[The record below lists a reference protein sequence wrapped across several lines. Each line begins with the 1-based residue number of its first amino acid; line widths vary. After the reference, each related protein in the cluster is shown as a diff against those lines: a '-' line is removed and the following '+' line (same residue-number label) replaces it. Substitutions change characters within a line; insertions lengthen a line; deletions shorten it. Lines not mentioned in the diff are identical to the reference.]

1 MEQLDLEAI
10 KAELAEI
17 EASGIEAHSERYESL
32 HAKLVAALNSIDDI

>member
-10 KAELAEI
+10 KAELAQI
-17 EASGIEAHSERYESL
+17 EATGIETHTERYEAL

>member
-1 MEQLDLEAI
+1 MEQLNLEAI

-17 EASGIEAHSERYESL
+17 EALGVDTHSERYEAL

>member
-1 MEQLDLEAI
+1 MEKLDLEAI

-17 EASGIEAHSERYESL
+17 EVSGIENHAERYEAL